1 MDVYVKYVGAIEQPI
16 NAIVANQRPFFMTE
30 EEVGEMIYYRGQYGY
45 DGECWE
51 ANIMEQIRENK
62 YGWFDLSKSLID
74 IGAGAGE
81 YPIFS
86 GFVHS
91 YAFEPNRKKQCL
103 IYANMLS
110 FDRMDDIDVFP
121 YAISDNPGVRKFNG
135 WSEYL
140 NNFNSFRNDKHLDKG
155 IVQMEYRTLDSF
167 NLDNIGLIKV
177 DIEGFEYNALH
188 SGIGTIIRNNYPPL
202 LVEMWN
208 DDDIRR
214 WFDKQGMSEFFLEN
228 KRKLLKLLDDLG
240 YVRINNQF
248 GDWETFFFIHKDQL
262 NGYIN

>member
-16 NAIVANQRPFFMTE
+16 NAIVASQRPFFMTE
-30 EEVGEMIYYRGQYGY
+30 EEVGEMEEYRRQYGC

-51 ANIMEQIRENK
+51 ANIMEQIKENK
-62 YGWFDLSKSLID
+62 YGWFDFSKSLID

-86 GFVHS
+86 GFAHS

-110 FDRMDDIDVFP
+110 FDRMDNIDVFP
-121 YAISDNPGVRKFNG
+121 YAISDNPGVRGFNG
-135 WSEYL
+135 WSEDL
-140 NNFNSFRNDKHLDKG
+140 NNIGNSGTDKYLDKG

-177 DIEGFEYNALH
+177 DIEGYEYNALR

-202 LVEMWN
+202 LIEIWN
-208 DDDIRR
+208 DYNIQR
-214 WFDKQGMSEFFLEN
+214 WFDKHGMGEFFLEK
-228 KRKLLKLLDDLG
+228 KRKLLKLLDNLG
-240 YVRINNQF
+240 YVRINDQF

-262 NGYIN
+262 NGYTN